1 MIEPKYKL
9 GEEKFLPILL
19 TQESNKLK
27 SNFQET
33 ILINSE
39 PLGNT
44 ISSHF
49 IKKIS
54 SLKDDI
60 LKYKYPINHHLAHK
74 IRDVNDVNRMLKPS
88 QFIIKN
94 NTKYLKDLK
103 IDLYEKSENEMIN
116 YPQLKPNHH
125 TEYERDKNKLYNK
138 ISMNNRIKS
147 GLSST
152 LANFSLHNNIE
163 VYPMK
168 VIPPKIKKSER
179 FINTHTQND
188 NNFEHNFEGS
198 KIKQNISKLS
208 TNNYTLNN
216 TLITQQ
222 IPKIQSHE
230 EKKFSIKNID
240 FSNKIQ
246 LNFNKR
252 IKKRKGKLKVFKSSH
267 RKSFSSNSTDIKQ
280 STNNKCNLDEL
291 GERTLI
297 LAKLIYA
304 KNKKK
309 NMDLEKISEIKY
321 KLMTTDFKRS
331 RFLEE

>member
-1 MIEPKYKL
+1 
-9 GEEKFLPILL
+9 
-19 TQESNKLK
+19 
-27 SNFQET
+27 
-33 ILINSE
+33 
-39 PLGNT
+39 
-44 ISSHF
+44 
-49 IKKIS
+49 
-54 SLKDDI
+54 
-60 LKYKYPINHHLAHK
+60 
-74 IRDVNDVNRMLKPS
+74 MLKPS

-94 NTKYLKDLK
+94 NFKYLKDLK

-116 YPQLKPNHH
+116 YPQLKVNHH
-125 TEYERDKNKLYNK
+125 TDYERDKNKLFKK
-138 ISMNNRIKS
+138 ISINNRINS

-163 VYPMK
+163 AHPMK
-168 VIPPKIKKSER
+168 VIPRKIKKYER
-179 FINTHTQND
+179 FIDTHTQND
-188 NNFEHNFEGS
+188 HNFEHNFEGS
-198 KIKQNISKLS
+198 KIKQNISKLT
-208 TNNYTLNN
+208 TNNYSLSN

-222 IPKIQSHE
+222 KPKIQNHE

-246 LNFNKR
+246 LKFNKK
-252 IKKRKGKLKVFKSSH
+252 INKRKGKLKGFNSAHK
-267 RKSFSSNSTDIKQ
+267 KSFSANSTDIKE

-291 GERTLI
+291 GEKTLI

-321 KLMTTDFKRS
+321 KYMTTDFKRS